1 GIASIA
7 DSELTHTGDVIG
19 TPAYMAPEQLRGGRA
34 TERSDLYAT
43 GATLFEAATGQR
55 LFKDGR
61 RVDDPASIVLEITGD
76 TALAAAIEKAVR
88 EDEAERFPSAEEFGK
103 ALARRPRPRR
113 RWLIAPAVLAA
124 GALVAGAAYL
134 RSTREEHAP
143 AAAARKVTIAML
155 PFEDR
160 VHDPQLDFAS
170 SGLPHLLGE
179 QLGHFDRLDVL
190 GYYRV
195 SGRVPDSS
203 APLSTW
209 QQAARS
215 LGAEITV
222 RGTLAPI
229 DGGGVRIT
237 IIVERSDGKP
247 LDQIQRD
254 APIDQ
259 VPATVQSLATGVASA
274 ATGKKQAVSAPG
286 TGNFEIVRE
295 LELGVA
301 ALERMDLPA
310 AREHLNTV
318 VARDASV
325 AEAYYYLAILDWW
338 QQVDLEVHIER
349 ALAGSLGP
357 TQRDFLVGLRK
368 ISKLQYPSGL
378 EYFRDLAKRAPN
390 NRDVQYGLFEAL
402 FHGGYPAESMDVYR
416 RLRELSP
423 GFHVGVEHALQ
434 YYLDR
439 GDRDGIEWVR
449 QHWDPSSDDKPVVD
463 ARALLAEHREA
474 DAIRLLERAVEEQ
487 PNTGAPLRR
496 LLVETYAATGQL
508 ALAVQANDRLAAI
521 DPSYA
526 AFAAFGLAVARGQEA
541 GVTAARDHA
550 RHAIELGISGVK
562 LWAARSDLLAIDLIG
577 GPADMLRDEPNGL
590 KLTGKV
596 PAIDAGAV
604 MIARALHDADTI
616 ETARH
621 SAFPQVAA
629 VADAVVAEQRGDRAA
644 AAAAWRRSIE
654 LNSDG
659 RLQLIA
665 WYEAAKNLREAG
677 DHAGVIAT
685 CDEVIS
691 PRVFTWAWAS
701 TVGPCLQWSAEAAT
715 ALGRDDDA
723 RRRWRSLLT
732 LRAAAPANDEL
743 SRAAKAALAAP
754 TR

>member
-1 GIASIA
+1 
-7 DSELTHTGDVIG
+7 V
-19 TPAYMAPEQLRGGRA
+19 
-34 TERSDLYAT
+34 
-43 GATLFEAATGQR
+43 
-55 LFKDGR
+55 
-61 RVDDPASIVLEITGD
+61 
-76 TALAAAIEKAVR
+76 
-88 EDEAERFPSAEEFGK
+88 
-103 ALARRPRPRR
+103 
-113 RWLIAPAVLAA
+113 
-124 GALVAGAAYL
+124 YL
-134 RSTREEHAP
+134 RSGREDQAP
-143 AAAARKVTIAML
+143 PAAARKVTIAML

-160 VHDPQLDFAS
+160 VHDPQLDFAA

-195 SGRVPDSS
+195 SGRVTDSS
-203 APLSTW
+203 APVSTW
-209 QQAARS
+209 LQAAHS
-215 LGAEITV
+215 LGATVAV

-229 DGGGVRIT
+229 EGGGVRIT
-237 IIVERSDGKP
+237 IIVERSDGQS

-254 APIDQ
+254 VPVDQ
-259 VPATVQSLATGVASA
+259 VPATVQSLASTIAST
-274 ATGKKQAVSAPG
+274 ATGTRLSVSPQG
-286 TGNFEIVRE
+286 TGSFEIVRE

-301 ALERMDLPA
+301 ALERMDLPV
-310 AREHLNTV
+310 AREHLNAV

-338 QQVDLEVHIER
+338 QQVDIEVHVER

-378 EYFRDLAKRAPN
+378 DYFRDLAKRAPD
-390 NRDVQYGLFEAL
+390 NRDVVYGLFEAL
-402 FHGGYPAESMDVYR
+402 FHGGYPAESMEVYR

-449 QHWDPSSDDKPVVD
+449 QHWDPSSDEKPAVD

-487 PNTGAPLRR
+487 PDAGAPLRR

-521 DPSYA
+521 DPGYA
-526 AFAAFGLAVARGQEA
+526 ALAALGLAIARGQDA
-541 GVTAARDHA
+541 TGPRDHA
-550 RHAIELGISGVK
+550 RHAIELGIPGMK
-562 LWAARSDLLAIDLIG
+562 LWAARSDLLAIDLVDG
-577 GPADMLRDEPNGL
+577 DAGLLRGEPNGL
-590 KLTGKV
+590 KLIGKV
-596 PAIDAGAV
+596 PSIDAGVV
-604 MIARALHDADTI
+604 MLARALGDTDTI
-616 ETARH
+616 EAARH

-629 VADAVVAEQRGDRAA
+629 VADAVVAEQRGDRSA

-665 WYEAAKNLREAG
+665 WYEAAKNLRETH
-677 DHAGVIAT
+677 DHAGVIAA
-685 CDEVIS
+685 CDEIIS

-715 ALGRDDDA
+715 ALGHDDDA
-723 RRRWRSLLT
+723 RRRWRSVLA
-732 LRAAAPANDEL
+732 LRSAAPATDAL
-743 SRAAKAALAAP
+743 SRAAKTALA
-754 TR
+754 TTK